1 MKKRLRVKFAILYA
15 LFALLSF
22 LTVSTFGMSLAR
34 KYVTK
39 SVADGL
45 YQDASRIA
53 SGSLIQSYMKSLS
66 SREALYHFL
75 SSAAAYQNSTI
86 WLTDISGNILIDTSR
101 PFEETDDPKTLP
113 EMDPEAFTGS
123 YYQIGTFFGY
133 YSSDVLSVGSPVT
146 SGDTVKGYLIIH
158 CYLSKIER
166 ECNSIL
172 NISYL
177 ILLAILGLS
186 LILVLGFWFL
196 VSRPLDRLIYAAG
209 EYAAGNLDYR
219 FIKEPADEL
228 EYLGASLQVLAGQ
241 AGKGGE
247 NQRKFISNISHDFR
261 SPLTSIKGYVEAIL
275 DGTIPVEMQDRYLN
289 IVLSETERLEK
300 LTKGLLTLNTFNDNG
315 YLMEMSDFDINEVIR
330 KTLETFEG
338 RCNARGIRFSLLFD
352 EPCLPVHADKE
363 KIQQVLYNLI
373 DNAIK
378 FSPDHSVI
386 YMETLL
392 KREKVFVSIKDTGL
406 GIPQNSLPK
415 IWDRFYKTDLSRG
428 KDKKGTGLG
437 LAIVKEIIQA
447 HGENINVVST
457 EGVGSEFTFTLQSA
471 S

>member
-113 EMDPEAFTGS
+113 EMDSEAFTGS

-146 SGDTVKGYLIIH
+146 SGDTVR
-158 CYLSKIER
+158 LSHHPLLSQRSNRNVIPSE
-166 ECNSIL
+166 
-172 NISYL
+172 YFL

-186 LILVLGFWFL
+186 LILVLGFGFL
-196 VSRPLDRLIYAAG
+196 SAVRWNGSSMPPKNMP
-209 EYAAGNLDYR
+209 AGNLDYR

-300 LTKGLLTLNTFNDNG
+300 LTKGLLTLNTFDDNG

-330 KTLETFEG
+330 KSLETFEG